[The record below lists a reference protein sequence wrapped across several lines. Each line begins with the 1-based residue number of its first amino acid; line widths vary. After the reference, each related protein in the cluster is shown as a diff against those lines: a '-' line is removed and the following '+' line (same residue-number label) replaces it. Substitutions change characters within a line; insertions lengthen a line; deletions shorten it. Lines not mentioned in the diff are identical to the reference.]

1 MTIRPSV
8 STIRTLEGSDSQVM
22 TCFELVSG
30 VLERNVTLNVT
41 TMDSTCEFCMQNR
54 FVAQFKQYDV
64 YNAHKFYPLFLVV
77 LFCFVFFLYI
87 T

>member
-54 FVAQFKQYDV
+54 FVAQYIQYDV
-64 YNAHKFYPLFLVV
+64 YNARKF
-77 LFCFVFFLYI
+77 
-87 T
+87 